1 MTEEGEGEG
10 KDPGFRVEDKRRFTE
25 AGEPRAGGADDA
37 EDAVAAEDGPT
48 VLEMRAPAGAPQ
60 DAPVPDDDDA
70 RGQDLGEIT
79 FSGFVNGFAIQA
91 LMALGLMAD
100 AGSGVIRKDLGEAK
114 TMIDILG
121 MLRERTA
128 GNLTEEED
136 RMMEEI
142 LYDLRMQYVRE
153 VHGESGPEGDL
164 G

>member
-1 MTEEGEGEG
+1 MTEEGED

-25 AGEPRAGGADDA
+25 AGEPREGEDEGERERAD
-37 EDAVAAEDGPT
+37 EPPAAADES
-48 VLEMRAPAGAPQ
+48 A
-60 DAPVPDDDDA
+60 VPDLGGDEMPA
-70 RGQDLGEIT
+70 QPLGEIT

-91 LMALGLMAD
+91 LMALGLMPD
-100 AGSGVIRKDLGEAK
+100 AGSAVVRKNLDEAK
-114 TMIDILG
+114 AMIDILG
-121 MLRERTA
+121 MLREKTA

-153 VHGESGPEGDL
+153 VQGDSGPEGGL

>member
-1 MTEEGEGEG
+1 MTEEDEE

-25 AGEPRAGGADDA
+25 AGDPREGAT
-37 EDAVAAEDGPT
+37 EDTDEAAERGST
-48 VLEMRAPAGAPQ
+48 VPEVDAPAGAARDASL
-60 DAPVPDDDDA
+60 DAPDPGAEDA
-70 RGQDLGEIT
+70 GGPPLGEIT

-91 LMALGLMAD
+91 LMALGLMPD
-100 AGSGVIRKDLGEAK
+100 AGSGVVRKDLGEAK
-114 TMIDILG
+114 AMIDILG

-153 VHGESGPEGDL
+153 VHGENGPEGDL